1 MRFVSRAQRE
11 GVDQMEVSKW
21 RRRSC
26 RIGVLSAAVL
36 AFGLAVV
43 ACGGPSTPGVAT
55 GSTTTTRSGG
65 NSTGGGSP
73 ARGALAYAS
82 CMRSHGV
89 HGFPDPNANGDF
101 TELKNETLQQ
111 LGVTSTQ
118 LRAADHRC
126 VHLLPPGQGGN
137 PLSVQQQQDYLT
149 GAACMRA
156 HGITNFPD
164 PVFANGGVNFPIPS
178 SIDTHSTRFNQARLI
193 CERHIPAGLPYS
205 GSAG

>member
-11 GVDQMEVSKW
+11 GVDQMEGSKW

-65 NSTGGGSP
+65 DSTGGGSP

-89 HGFPDPNANGDF
+89 TGFPDPNASGLF

-111 LGVTSTQ
+111 LGVTSSQ
-118 LRAADHRC
+118 LRAADHLCVPRDKAGTLSRSNSNRTTSRGPRAC
-126 VHLLPPGQGGN
+126 VHTASPTSP
-137 PLSVQQQQDYLT
+137 T
-149 GAACMRA
+149 R
-156 HGITNFPD
+156 
-164 PVFANGGVNFPIPS
+164 S
-178 SIDTHSTRFNQARLI
+178 SPT
-193 CERHIPAGLPYS
+193 AG
-205 GSAG
+205 